1 MIDYILE
8 VMNRFIGLDM
18 VDRVLEELWKEI
30 CNIVWRRQ
38 GPNHPKEKGVLVG
51 QEIVRRGLKNS

>member
-1 MIDYILE
+1 MIDYTME

-18 VDRVLEELWKEI
+18 VDRVLEGLWKEI

-38 GPNHPKEKGVLVG
+38 GPNHPKEKGVQVG
-51 QEIVRRGLKNS
+51 QVIVRRGFKNS